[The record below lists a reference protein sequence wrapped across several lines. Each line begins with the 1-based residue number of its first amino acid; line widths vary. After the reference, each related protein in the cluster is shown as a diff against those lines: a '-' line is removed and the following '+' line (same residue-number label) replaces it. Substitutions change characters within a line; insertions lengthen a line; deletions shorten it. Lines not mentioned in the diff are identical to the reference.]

1 MALLDCQ
8 ILLDNLDFVRLSVYC
23 QFTSV
28 RCICRKAAGQIQR
41 LVGLP
46 QMLHN
51 ASHPWPAAA
60 CPTAA
65 HHCTKAD
72 WILFKACKAH
82 HRTCLQGAAPLCWF
96 LICIQNLILHHN
108 VHANLFAMSA
118 QHRHRFLPKVAHSMC
133 TANGTA
139 CQLVHWNCEVLQLRC
154 HHQGLS
160 PYLTFLHC
168 WECQGVADAIRL
180 MRLALQLSHWFE
192 HFKPSASERC
202 TSHAGVPDSDVARN
216 MPLAH
221 FVSTHASCLPSS
233 FVWRDD
239 GSIAHHVSFNGS
251 APKKPGASR
260 RDYADFILLSSNW
273 NMSLKDSNWCPKQ
286 HCEKWSG
293 HRVTLKKLSTQVS
306 MERHW
311 QPCWRSLG
319 PAWPAVQA
327 FAETNHR
334 MHTTDLQC
342 TKHPGMC
349 SSSDL
354 SEERRFPHELQQHVA
369 NLCPLYMSWVLPQYS
384 RDQDLIWNSQA
395 RSETTV
401 RHPRHSQI
409 SMEQVLL
416 WYICWFLL
424 SYFAWS
430 SCPKELGAS
439 ALAAYKLWP
448 LLRPKWYL
456 PLCSAL
462 QAHWWHTMHVATCGI
477 AGMLQLLRCCAGRS
491 PQ

>member
-1 MALLDCQ
+1 
-8 ILLDNLDFVRLSVYC
+8 
-23 QFTSV
+23 
-28 RCICRKAAGQIQR
+28 
-41 LVGLP
+41 
-46 QMLHN
+46 MLHN

-60 CPTAA
+60 CPAAA

-139 CQLVHWNCEVLQLRC
+139 CQLVHWNCEVSQLRC

-168 WECQGVADAIRL
+168 WECQGVADAIGL

-251 APKKPGASR
+251 APKKPGALR
-260 RDYADFILLSSNW
+260 RDYADFILLSSNFKHFIEG
-273 NMSLKDSNWCPKQ
+273 LKLVN
-286 HCEKWSG
+286 
-293 HRVTLKKLSTQVS
+293 
-306 MERHW
+306 
-311 QPCWRSLG
+311 
-319 PAWPAVQA
+319 
-327 FAETNHR
+327 
-334 MHTTDLQC
+334 
-342 TKHPGMC
+342 
-349 SSSDL
+349 
-354 SEERRFPHELQQHVA
+354 
-369 NLCPLYMSWVLPQYS
+369 
-384 RDQDLIWNSQA
+384 
-395 RSETTV
+395 ETTLWKMKWTPSDSEKV
-401 RHPRHSQI
+401 IHASFHGAALTT
-409 SMEQVLL
+409 VLAVTR
-416 WYICWFLL
+416 
-424 SYFAWS
+424 S
-430 SCPKELGAS
+430 
-439 ALAAYKLWP
+439 
-448 LLRPKWYL
+448 
-456 PLCSAL
+456 
-462 QAHWWHTMHVATCGI
+462 
-477 AGMLQLLRCCAGRS
+477 GMTRS
-491 PQ
+491 PGICRNKS